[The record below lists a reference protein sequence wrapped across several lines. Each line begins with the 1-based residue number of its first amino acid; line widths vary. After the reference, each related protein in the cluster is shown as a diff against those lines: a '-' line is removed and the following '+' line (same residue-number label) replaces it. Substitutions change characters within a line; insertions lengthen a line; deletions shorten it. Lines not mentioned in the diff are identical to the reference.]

1 MLLPIPLL
9 GIPRNIPV
17 HCAYRSAETRC
28 VLEKFRPLVSRAY
41 FFAYG
46 LTAAR
51 HSHHDFCAS
60 LDSPRTVAE
69 QSPYS
74 PRTVPYGKNHSPLLT
89 LDSKKGLPGL
99 KSRFVG
105 NYEIFHRG
113 LFGDC
118 SATVRGLYG
127 DCGEAEEVA
136 LLPSWSASKLMN
148 SMASEGRSDR
158 RPQSCASCTVRSLNV
173 HCAKPWC
180 LRNVYFI
187 APAMARRGD
196 QES

>member
-28 VLEKFRPLVSRAY
+28 VLEKCRPLVSRAY

-60 LDSPRTVAE
+60 LDSPRTVAK

-74 PRTVPYGKNHSPLLT
+74 PRTVPYGKKHSPLLI
-89 LDSKKGLPGL
+89 LDSTKGLPGL

-105 NYEIFHRG
+105 NYEFFHRG

-127 DCGEAEEVA
+127 DCGAAEEVA
-136 LLPSWSASKLMN
+136 LLPSWSASKLMI
-148 SMASEGRSDR
+148 SMGSEGRADR
-158 RPQSCASCTVRSLNV
+158 RPQSCASRTVRSLNV

-180 LRNVYFI
+180 SRNVYFI
-187 APAMARRGD
+187 APAMARRAD

>member
-28 VLEKFRPLVSRAY
+28 VPDNFRPPSFFLRLRLNRRPSFAPCLLCEFRQPPNSR
-41 FFAYG
+41 
-46 LTAAR
+46 
-51 HSHHDFCAS
+51 
-60 LDSPRTVAE
+60 
-69 QSPYS
+69 
-74 PRTVPYGKNHSPLLT
+74 RTVPVQSPNSPLWKKKHSPLLI

-105 NYEIFHRG
+105 NYEFFHRG

-158 RPQSCASCTVRSLNV
+158 RPQSCASCTVRSLHV
-173 HCAKPWC
+173 HCAKPW
-180 LRNVYFI
+180 
-187 APAMARRGD
+187 
-196 QES
+196 

>member
-1 MLLPIPLL
+1 MILPNPLL
-9 GIPRNIPV
+9 GISRSIPM

-28 VLEKFRPLVSRAY
+28 VFEKIRPLVSRAY

-74 PRTVPYGKNHSPLLT
+74 PRTVPYGKNHSPRLI

-105 NYEIFHRG
+105 NYEFFHRG

-136 LLPSWSASKLMN
+136 LLPSWSASKLKT
-148 SMASEGRSDR
+148 MASEGRSDR
-158 RPQSCASCTVRSLNV
+158 RSQSCASCTVRALNV
-173 HCAKPWC
+173 HCAKPRC
-180 LRNVYFI
+180 LRKVYSI

>member
-9 GIPRNIPV
+9 GISRNIPV
-17 HCAYRSAETRC
+17 HCAYRSAETRG
-28 VLEKFRPLVSRAY
+28 VFEQFRLLVSRAS

-74 PRTVPYGKNHSPLLT
+74 PRTVPYGKNHSPRLI
-89 LDSKKGLPGL
+89 LDSKQGLPGL
-99 KSRFVG
+99 KSRVVG
-105 NYEIFHRG
+105 NYEFFHRG

-158 RPQSCASCTVRSLNV
+158 RPQSCASCSVGSLNV
-173 HCAKPWC
+173 HCVKPWC
-180 LRNVYFI
+180 LRNVCFI

-196 QES
+196 QGS